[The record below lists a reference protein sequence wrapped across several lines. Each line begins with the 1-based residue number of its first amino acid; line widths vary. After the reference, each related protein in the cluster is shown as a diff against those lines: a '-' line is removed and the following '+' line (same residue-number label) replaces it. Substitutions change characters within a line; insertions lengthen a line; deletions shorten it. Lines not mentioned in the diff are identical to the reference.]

1 MVSMNHSVVGC
12 VLAAMMSMSGL
23 PVCAQALVNINAG
36 NGGAF
41 SVGLG
46 TSAVNNVAG
55 LPALIQAGGGAGG
68 TASAG
73 ATGNLSTISA
83 PTVPIAGIV
92 HGAVN
97 AIGTIPGSVGAPL
110 NPSTLL
116 ATVNNARSRVESTAG
131 SFCLVECRCPL
142 QPIGSIVPS
151 PGVAGTIGSIAR
163 RATARVGR
171 FTERIRNLAT
181 GVQNNVS
188 NLGEAGG
195 AAGVVSNARGVV
207 SGTAEGVVDAASAI
221 GAGGEGAG
229 VVSSAR
235 GVVSGTTE
243 GGVDAASNI
252 GAAGGVANAAA
263 GLANAVSASVRKT
276 AGFEAGPN
284 SVVTD
289 SSAAVTSDGS
299 DSGLIVVDSNPDN
312 TVVQRVVTPEF
323 TGTSS
328 AFAHMSSL

>member
-68 TASAG
+68 TASAA

-131 SFCLVECRCPL
+131 SLLPGGVSVP
-142 QPIGSIVPS
+142 PATAIGSIVPS
-151 PGVAGTIGSIAR
+151 PGVAGTIGSVAR

-207 SGTAEGVVDAASAI
+207 SGTAEGGVDAASAI
-221 GAGGEGAG
+221 GAGGEVAG

-263 GLANAVSASVRKT
+263 GLANGVSASVRKT

-312 TVVQRVVTPEF
+312 TVVQRVVTP
-323 TGTSS
+323 
-328 AFAHMSSL
+328 